1 MYIIYVFIITKSIT
15 AIFKAKFSLLDSAQG
30 LTQGF
35 YLAPV
40 NSEFGKYSIYSH
52 LPTPHLQKSQHH
64 INCSLTSYT
73 WTECTMNFY
82 LGLQKY

>member
-15 AIFKAKFSLLDSAQG
+15 AIFKAKFSLLESAQG

-40 NSEFGKYSIYSH
+40 NSEFGKYL
-52 LPTPHLQKSQHH
+52 LPSPHS
-64 INCSLTSYT
+64 SLTEITAPYKLLF
-73 WTECTMNFY
+73 N
-82 LGLQKY
+82 